1 MLAVLFGVLS
11 GAFFGALAVT
21 VRIALR
27 SGAEP
32 EAGAAVAATTAFL
45 IAAAVAVAAWSTVRP
60 GQLWA
65 FLLIGMLVP
74 GASQILFVLAVRDAG
89 PSRAAILIGTA
100 PLISVLIA
108 LTLLDEPF
116 HVALVAGTVLIVAG
130 GAALTRERVRPHD
143 FKRLGAALALLCAA
157 LFAVRDNVVRWV
169 ARDQHPPP
177 LVAAATSLLGAAA
190 ILALYLVIVRRR
202 NLAGRLR
209 SSAKPFVPAGI
220 ALAGGY
226 VCLLEAFSHGRV
238 SIVAPLNATQSLFA
252 VALSALALG
261 KTEAIGSRL
270 VVASVL
276 IVAGG
281 ALIGVVR

>member
-1 MLAVLFGVLS
+1 MLAVLFGVLA

-27 SGAEP
+27 KGADP
-32 EAGAAVAATTAFL
+32 EVGAAIAAVTAFV
-45 IAAAVAVAAWSTVRP
+45 ISAALALAAWSSVRP
-60 GQLWA
+60 GQVWA
-65 FLLIGMLVP
+65 FVLVGMLVP
-74 GASQILFVLAVRDAG
+74 GASQILFVLSIRDAG

-100 PLISVLIA
+100 PLMSVLIA

-116 HVALVAGTVLIVAG
+116 HVALVAGTVLVVAG

-143 FKRLGAALALLCAA
+143 FRAFGAALALVCAG
-157 LFAVRDNVVRWV
+157 LFAVRDNLVRWV

-177 LVAAATSLLGAAA
+177 LVAAAASLLGAAA
-190 ILALYLVIVRRR
+190 LLALYLVLVDRRG
-202 NLAGRLR
+202 LGGRLR
-209 SSAKPFVPAGI
+209 RTAVPFTPAGF

-226 VCLLEAFSHGRV
+226 ICLLEAFSHGRV
-238 SIVAPLNATQSLFA
+238 SIVAPLNATQSLWA
-252 VALSALALG
+252 VAFAAVALG

-270 VVASVL
+270 VVASAL